1 MLVVGLTGGIATG
14 KSTVSDM
21 LRNAGATI
29 IDADEI
35 ARLVVQRDKPA
46 YQQIVDAFGRDVLL
60 PDGDID
66 RQKLGAIVFHDSA
79 KKEALNC
86 IVHPRVIA
94 EIEERLQRIEAAR
107 PQTIAIL
114 DVPLLI
120 EARMH
125 ENLTDIIVVYAP
137 EEVQLRRL
145 MTRNRFSREEALAR
159 IRAQMSIETKK
170 KFATILIDNSGSI
183 EHTRAQ
189 TRKAFTYLKSKA
201 AKS

>member
-14 KSTVSDM
+14 KSTVADM

-46 YQQIVDAFGRDVLL
+46 YQEIVETFGRDVLL

-66 RQKLGAIVFHDSA
+66 RRKLGDIVFHDSA
-79 KKEALNC
+79 RKHALNR

-94 EIEERLQRIEAAR
+94 ETDARLRRIEAAR
-107 PQTIAIL
+107 PQAIVIL

-125 ENLTDIIVVYAP
+125 ESLSEIIVVYAP
-137 EEVQLRRL
+137 EDVQLHRL
-145 MTRNRFSREEALAR
+145 MNRNRFSREDALAR
-159 IRAQMSIETKK
+159 IRAQMPIETKK

-183 EHTRAQ
+183 EQTRAQ
-189 TRKAFTYLKSKA
+189 TSQAFNYLKSKA

>member
-21 LRNAGATI
+21 LRRAGATI

-35 ARLVVQRDKPA
+35 ARLVVQRDNPA
-46 YQQIVDAFGRDVLL
+46 YQDIVNAFGPDVLL

-66 RQKLGAIVFHDSA
+66 RQKLGAIVFHDPA
-79 KKEALNC
+79 QKEALNR
-86 IVHPRVIA
+86 IVHPRVMA
-94 EIEERLQRIEAAR
+94 ETDARLRRIEATR
-107 PQTIAIL
+107 PETIVIL

-125 ENLTDIIVVYAP
+125 KSLSEIIVVYAP
-137 EEVQLRRL
+137 EEVQLHRL
-145 MTRNRFSREEALAR
+145 MNRNHFSREEALAR
-159 IRAQMSIETKK
+159 IHSQMPIEAKR
-170 KFATILIDNSGSI
+170 KFATILIDNSGSL
-183 EHTRAQ
+183 EQTRAQ
-189 TRKAFTYLKSKA
+189 TRDAFTYLKSKA